1 MDVIL
6 GMASGDDT
14 APHPA
19 ERMVVVV
26 RNESRAEIGEQNMRH
41 R

>member
-19 ERMVVVV
+19 ERMAMVD
-26 RNESRAEIGEQNMRH
+26 RNEIRAEINEQNMR
-41 R
+41 RR